1 MDLEVNARIR
11 ALRKKHKFTQAELG
25 KMLGYK
31 TSTYSQME
39 RKGNIDTELLKNLCK
54 VFNVDV
60 KYLLFGEVPEPK
72 IITPEP
78 PKPPEPEIIV
88 GYKFVNETLSV
99 MEMDFIKQ
107 LRHLKMEDISEIGDI
122 INKKLHKKT

>member
-31 TSTYSQME
+31 TSTYSQIE
-39 RKGNIDTELLKNLCK
+39 RKGNIDTELLKNLCE

-78 PKPPEPEIIV
+78 PKPPQPEIIV